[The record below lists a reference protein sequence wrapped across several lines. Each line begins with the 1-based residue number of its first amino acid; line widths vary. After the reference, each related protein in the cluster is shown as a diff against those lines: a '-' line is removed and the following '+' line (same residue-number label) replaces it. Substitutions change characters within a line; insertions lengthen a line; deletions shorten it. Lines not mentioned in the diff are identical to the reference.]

1 MASSVLFAQ
10 RRLGYGAS
18 NGLTQRG
25 AKIGFGTDTPQVAV
39 QISGD
44 AIVSG
49 LITDS
54 NYNPIVG
61 AIANWLVSAPPPTFG
76 AGTSGASFAYT
87 TQKGLYRASGNEIV
101 YNVNVGANVLVG
113 ATTPTADFTLA
124 LPYVYGAG
132 YESNAIIGEMWM
144 TVYYGAQSNV
154 FKALARANPA
164 DPATA
169 NVRYLTGTTEQAM
182 GTITAGATLNLQG
195 TLLYTTTS
203 STRLMPPTAATVTSQ
218 ALTSNLAPVFG
229 SALTWRPSPSAPAL
243 TVPGTAFPASYFTPT
258 AAVGQVRYLGT
269 DVGYQ
274 VRMTGTIATQPGG
287 ASNYTLSLPYPADLA
302 ATYPAE
308 TIIGELW
315 VSVTSAETLATPGG
329 SNNFKAFARTI
340 AGNANAVTV
349 RVLSGT
355 TEDTLASVPV
365 GATVSL
371 QGTLSYETTTVYN
384 GDVYTSYIPPVF
396 SQDFAGQVTV
406 NGSGY
411 PPRGQLDVI
420 GTSATAPA
428 LVADARGT
436 ANPIAEFRSGGNVM
450 LTLGRDGVFY
460 DSNMTA
466 SFIPSGMVQWAPMSA
481 SAPPTISAGTGAS
494 LSNVDGS
501 GTSRMK
507 YGGNAVSYQ
516 FERTFVVTGASP
528 LPVSASNYTLALP
541 YALSPSA
548 YPLTSNVLPTP
559 TGTSIGSLVLTVT
572 NAAATTTTT
581 FAGYAQTVP
590 GQSNYVNLRYIN
602 GTTDSTLS
610 EFSANSRVT
619 VRGTLDYAS
628 VQVTAPLSPNVASNV
643 LYRDD
648 AGRASVG
655 TGVGPRARLD
665 VSEAAPASSSVP
677 ALMAESTGG
686 GDILRLRGAND
697 LAVGAASVVVDG
709 TGEVGIGTT
718 IPQGLLDVRATAA
731 GGAGVGAPG
740 LLVDASG
747 NVGIGTTLP
756 DAALAVTAMNPVKV
770 TQTVVGVEFPPA
782 GASNAGAYAD
792 YTDVVASIDAGSPM
806 TLVEFPPVGLT
817 ANSVTIS
824 GAFYGNGAYVASA
837 SSEYS
842 GENAYYLFNKLDY
855 TGGNWANSVAAYNTT
870 TGNFTGAT
878 STSGTDING
887 GTVAYTGEWVQILL
901 PNAIILKKYSIAS
914 RPGGYSRRAPRK
926 WTILGS
932 TNGTSWFYVDQRTNI
947 TDWASITPSVLYPF
961 SINNSGLYNYY
972 RLIVQEIQTSND
984 GYVNLQELRIFADIP
999 LPTTAREYP
1008 PLPMTANTSYLNGTY
1023 GAGTYV
1029 ASASSILA
1037 AGVDAY
1043 YAFNKIAVSDDCWHT
1058 PIKYNSANG
1067 SYTGNVSTLDSLTK
1081 TNYFGEYLQLNC
1093 PNQLLLTS
1101 YAITPRQYTVIAY
1114 TSGNGPRI
1122 FYLLGSIDGVL
1133 WELIDSR
1140 NDVPATSYAVRN
1152 FNVSISKFYKSFR
1165 LVINAIGTGG
1175 TSELYVAFSE
1185 FKLFGTQSTYPK
1197 YRTAIPSTSTTYN
1210 PGTYATYANTQ
1221 YNATTVDAA
1230 PPLFVSDKALA
1241 VPWKTGASN
1250 YTIAADASPVP
1261 SVFFELPAQ
1270 IRLSSYRM
1278 TAPDTSEA
1286 PSAWSVYG
1294 SNMNVA
1300 GGWLLLDARTSI
1312 VSPWATALTQTFSL
1326 ASPTSAFNFFK
1337 VDLLRNCATVAPGD
1351 FIALNEL
1358 RLIGDDVVPESRLA
1372 IGADGRV
1379 AVNVAASAVNAS
1391 AAMTVG
1397 GNLAVNG
1404 SIRADNLGMFRNR
1417 IINGDMRL
1425 DQRFAGASTVITTV
1439 GVYTAD
1445 RWRVSEGA
1453 TTAALTV
1460 QRVRAPANPYGHVY
1474 ALSAIA
1480 TTAQAT
1486 MNNQD
1491 YVTLEQRIEGY
1502 NIADF
1507 GWGGAYAQP
1516 VTVSFAAYSTQA
1528 GQYSLSLRNA
1538 TNTASYVASFTVPVA
1553 NQWVQVQQTIPGE
1566 TSGTWEVENGLGLSV
1581 VITLAAGSNW
1591 VTSDV
1596 GRWQESSRAPSGF
1609 GYIAATGGAN
1619 FMGTVNN
1626 QFYLTGVQVEKGT
1639 IMTVFE
1645 ARPLGVE
1652 LQLCQRYYEK
1662 SYNLNVIPGTNT
1674 DSGIVYW
1681 ISTSDNY
1688 NHMLYAIKYSVCKR
1702 TLATV
1707 DTYALNGE
1715 YNLINWSRSG
1725 ANGTGSKNNFIN
1737 GDFGTA
1743 VFVNIGASWT
1753 PGYAQFHWTAQAEL

>member
-1 MASSVLFAQ
+1 MSSSVLFAQ
-10 RRLGYGAS
+10 RRLGAGAS

-25 AKIGFGTDTPQVAV
+25 ANIGFGTDTPTVKVQVY
-39 QISGD
+39 GD
-44 AIVSG
+44 AMVTG

-61 AIANWLVSAPPPTFG
+61 AIANWLTSAPAPTFG
-76 AGTSGASFAYT
+76 AGTSGASFSYT

-229 SALTWRPSPSAPAL
+229 SALTWRPTPSAPAL

-274 VRMTGTIATQPGG
+274 VRMTGTIATQPSG

-371 QGTLSYETTTVYN
+371 QGTLNYETTTVYN

-420 GTSATAPA
+420 GTSATAAA

-436 ANPIAEFRSGGNVM
+436 ANPIAEFRAGGNVM

-481 SAPPTISAGTGAS
+481 SAPPTISAGTGAA
-494 LSNVDGS
+494 LSNVGS

-528 LPVSASNYTLALP
+528 APASASNYTLALP

-559 TGTSIGSLVLTVT
+559 TGTSIGPLVLTVT

-581 FAGYAQTVP
+581 FQGYAQTIP
-590 GQSNYVNLRYIN
+590 GQSNFVNLRYIN

-610 EFSANSRVT
+610 DFTLASRVT

-628 VQVTAPLSPNVASNV
+628 VQVAAPLAPNVASNV
-643 LYRDD
+643 LYRDNV
-648 AGRASVG
+648 GRASIG

-665 VSEAAPASSSVP
+665 VSEAAPSVP

-686 GDILRLRGAND
+686 GDILRLRGTND
-697 LAVGAASVVVDG
+697 LSIGSASVVVDG
-709 TGEVGIGTT
+709 IGEVGIGTT
-718 IPQGLLDVRATAA
+718 IPQGLLDVRATSLTSL
-731 GGAGVGAPG
+731 GAPG
-740 LLVDASG
+740 LLVDSRG

-770 TQTVVGVEFPPA
+770 VQPVTNVEFPPA

-792 YTDVVASIDAGSPM
+792 YTDVVTSIDAGTPM

-817 ANSVTIS
+817 SATTTAGPITIAVS
-824 GAFYGNGAYVASA
+824 GEFYGNGNYVVTASSVYDASFPPWKAFNKTFIDGSDAWISA
-837 SSEYS
+837 SGTYS
-842 GENAYYLFNKLDY
+842 SGIA
-855 TGGNWANSVAAYNTT
+855 SSPTT
-870 TGNFTGAT
+870 TVSGVSRSGSWIQIQSPT
-878 STSGTDING
+878 SF
-887 GTVAYTGEWVQILL
+887 
-901 PNAIILKKYSIAS
+901 ILKSYQLTP
-914 RPGGYSRRAPRK
+914 RPG
-926 WTILGS
+926 LDGS
-932 TNGTSWFYVDQRTNI
+932 PSSWFLAGSSDGTNWDLIDNI
-947 TDWASITPSVLYPF
+947 TGLISGSWNGSVYKSYSVL
-961 SINNSGLYNYY
+961 NRNAYNYY
-972 RLIVQEIQTSND
+972 RLILPTSTH
-984 GYVNLQELRIFADIP
+984 GYVTLGEWKLFADIP

-1008 PLPMTANTSYLNGTY
+1008 PLTMTANTSYLNGTY
-1023 GAGTYV
+1023 GAGSYV
-1029 ASASSILA
+1029 ASASSTAANSPYFPFIKNNTSVWHSQTLYNIGTGIYTGTTSTFTSTNTILL
-1037 AGVDAY
+1037 GEWLQLT
-1043 YAFNKIAVSDDCWHT
+1043 ISQ
-1058 PIKYNSANG
+1058 PIIVT
-1067 SYTGNVSTLDSLTK
+1067 SYTITSTGQVD
-1081 TNYFGEYLQLNC
+1081 GRV
-1093 PNQLLLTS
+1093 
-1101 YAITPRQYTVIAY
+1101 PRSFT
-1114 TSGNGPRI
+1114 
-1122 FYLLGSIDGVL
+1122 LCGSIDGVNWFIL
-1133 WELIDSR
+1133 DFQDNITNWTTPTKTFTFTNSQTILYLRFIIRRCGVVDSGAGAA
-1140 NDVPATSYAVRN
+1140 NTAY
-1152 FNVSISKFYKSFR
+1152 ISQLKF
-1165 LVINAIGTGG
+1165 
-1175 TSELYVAFSE
+1175 
-1185 FKLFGTQSTYPK
+1185 FGTQPAYPK

-1210 PGTYATYANTQ
+1210 AGTYSTYANTQ

-1300 GGWLLLDARTSI
+1300 GGWLLLDARTS
-1312 VSPWATALTQTFSL
+1312 VVAPWATALTQTFSL

-1351 FIALNEL
+1351 FISLNEL
-1358 RLIGDDVVPESRLA
+1358 RLIGDDVAPESRLA

-1379 AVNVAASAVNAS
+1379 AVNAPPSAVNAS

-1417 IINGDMRL
+1417 IINGDMRI
-1425 DQRFAGASTVITTV
+1425 DQRFAGVSTAIAAAST

-1445 RWRVSEGA
+1445 RWRVSNG
-1453 TTAALTV
+1453 TTSAALTV

-1502 NIADF
+1502 SVADF
-1507 GWGGAYAQP
+1507 GWGTAYAQP
-1516 VTVSFAAYSTQA
+1516 VTVSFAVYSTQA
-1528 GQYSLSLRNA
+1528 GQYTLALRNA
-1538 TNTASYVASFTVPVA
+1538 TNTMSYVAPFTVPGV

-1566 TSGTWEVENGLGLSV
+1566 TSGTWEVETSLGLSV
-1581 VITLAAGSNW
+1581 AVTLAVGSNW

-1596 GRWQESSRAPSGF
+1596 ARWQESSRAPSGF
-1609 GYIAATGGAN
+1609 GYVAATGGVN

-1639 IMTVFE
+1639 IMTGFE
-1645 ARPLGVE
+1645 ARPFGVE
-1652 LQLCQRYYEK
+1652 LILCYRYFIKLINQNLGLTLNTSDCYNSSVSLPSMRAAPSLDAGGVYEV
-1662 SYNLNVIPGTNT
+1662 SSGNPGT
-1674 DSGIVYW
+1674 V
-1681 ISTSDNY
+1681 
-1688 NHMLYAIKYSVCKR
+1688 
-1702 TLATV
+1702 
-1707 DTYALNGE
+1707 ALRVAVGQ
-1715 YNLINWSRSG
+1715 
-1725 ANGTGSKNNFIN
+1725 SKNNYSILFYNISVN
-1737 GDFGTA
+1737 WTTTT
-1743 VFVNIGASWT
+1743 FVNITCGIN
-1753 PGYAQFHWTAQAEL
+1753 AEM